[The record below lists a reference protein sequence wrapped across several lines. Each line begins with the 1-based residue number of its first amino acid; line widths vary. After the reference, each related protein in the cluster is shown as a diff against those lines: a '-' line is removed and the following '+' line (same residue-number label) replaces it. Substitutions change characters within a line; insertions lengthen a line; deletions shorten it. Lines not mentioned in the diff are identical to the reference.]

1 MLHGY
6 GSKKN
11 VMTDYMAVQYC
22 MLTLSWHILVV
33 RCMSKRI
40 LMIYILNYTVFSAI
54 RKHRTSQTKFFQC
67 EIPWAI
73 CFITKTKYGTYELQN
88 LAFTVVHASY
98 LFYLKREKPITNI
111 LILHNNYLEQHSR
124 QCIIHK
130 RFIDS

>member
-1 MLHGY
+1 MLHAY
-6 GSKKN
+6 GSKN
-11 VMTDYMAVQYC
+11 TVMTDYMSIQC
-22 MLTLSWHILVV
+22 CILTLSRHILVV
-33 RCMSKRI
+33 RCMSKRN

-54 RKHRTSQTKFFQC
+54 RKHHTSQTKFFQC
-67 EIPWAI
+67 EIHWAI

-111 LILHNNYLEQHSR
+111 LILQNNYLEKHSR
-124 QCIIHK
+124 LCIIQK